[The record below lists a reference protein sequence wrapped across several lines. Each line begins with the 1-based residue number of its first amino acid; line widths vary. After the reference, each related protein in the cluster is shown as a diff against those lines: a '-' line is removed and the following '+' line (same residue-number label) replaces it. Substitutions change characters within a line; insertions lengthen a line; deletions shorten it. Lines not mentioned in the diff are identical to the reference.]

1 MFGLGVDGILRD
13 RLRRPR
19 ADSITILDHVTVI
32 DGTGAAPLPDAAV
45 VLRGDRIAE
54 VLSGGA
60 RSRLPTEPSA
70 ESLDLTGRF
79 LTPGLIDCHVHLY
92 GSVGRDAF
100 RRSIEPYPS
109 VRILRAARDAN
120 RVLAAGFTTVR
131 HLGHGDPRHTQGVKD
146 AIAKGLIAGPRMLTS
161 GWAIS
166 QTGGHGNS
174 RAWPYHLVEELRPRS
189 AFCDGPD
196 ACRKFVRR
204 VLGDGADCIKI
215 YTTEG
220 VISSPDRQLDIPNFT
235 LAEIEA
241 MTDEAHRRGAR
252 VAAHATG
259 LAGALNAVRGGV
271 DTLEH
276 GPSALDGE
284 LVELLTE
291 RGTTLVP
298 TLSVFEWASTD
309 GPSDGLPGWAAER
322 AASWLPGRRAMA
334 RAAAVA
340 GVTVAV
346 GTDSGGAPRG
356 GRNAA
361 ELVALVSAGFSPLEA
376 IRAATQSSA
385 HALGIGEDVGTIE
398 AGKRA
403 DLLVLRADPSRDVGV
418 FCDPTALELIIQSQ
432 PSASAPAAA

>member
-1 MFGLGVDGILRD
+1 MFGLGTDGTLRG
-13 RLRRPR
+13 RLRRPQ

-32 DGTGAAPLPDAAV
+32 DGTGAAPVPDAAV
-45 VLRGDRIAE
+45 VLRGDRIAD
-54 VLSGGA
+54 VLSGAA
-60 RSRLPTEPSA
+60 RSRLPVEPAA
-70 ESLDLTGRF
+70 EPLDLSGRF

-92 GSVGRDAF
+92 GSVGHDAF

-109 VRILRAARDAN
+109 VRILRAARDAH

-146 AIAKGLIAGPRMLTS
+146 AIGKGLIAGPRMLTS

-166 QTGGHGNS
+166 QTGGHGNN

-220 VISSPDRQLDIPNFT
+220 VIGSPDRQLDIPNFT

-276 GPSALDGE
+276 GPSALDAE
-284 LVELLTE
+284 LVELLRE
-291 RGTTLVP
+291 RGTSLVP

-309 GPSDGLPGWAAER
+309 GPADGLPLWAAER
-322 AASWLPGRRAMA
+322 AASWLPGRREMA
-334 RAAAVA
+334 RAAAAA

-346 GTDSGGAPRG
+346 GTDSGAAPRG

-361 ELVALVSAGFSPLEA
+361 ELVALVSAGLTPLEA

-385 HALGIGEDVGTIE
+385 RALGIADDVGTIE

-403 DLLVLRADPSRDVGV
+403 DLLVLRSDPSRDVGV
-418 FCDPTALELIIQSQ
+418 FCDPAALELIIQSQ
-432 PSASAPAAA
+432 PGPAATAA